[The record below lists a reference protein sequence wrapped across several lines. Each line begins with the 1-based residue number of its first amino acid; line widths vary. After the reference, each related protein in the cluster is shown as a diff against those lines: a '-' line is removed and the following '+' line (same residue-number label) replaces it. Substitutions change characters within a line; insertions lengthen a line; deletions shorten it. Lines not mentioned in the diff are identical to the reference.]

1 MKLAFEIM
9 VKIVEE
15 VMRTYLTLI
24 LLIITGLA
32 FAFNTEQC
40 VTNDNIVSIRLTQL
54 RELPDLLVK
63 EPNQTITTQTYALP
77 YQQANV
83 NISKM
88 EWKEYDKRGNYIN
101 TSTNIIPGSVY
112 IANSFSF
119 REMNGFT
126 VNIQHQIEEI
136 NSIKIL
142 EKVEYEIVGNDPIET
157 PQSISPAFENAYKTL
172 ADNYDTSYLR
182 NLPLDR
188 PKLLIISHSS
198 ISAYIASFIAWKRSL
213 GFDVY
218 VENIQNIGTTAVEL
232 RDFVLS
238 HYNQYKCDHL
248 LILGDVSGS
257 YTIQTNIY
265 TSPDGTEH
273 DADDNFYTMLAGN
286 DYFPEMISGR
296 FSFGDLN
303 ELLVMISKT
312 IAYERNPSM
321 ANTNWFRRSLVVAGN
336 YAEGGLRP
344 VTPVWMSR
352 WLREKML
359 SKGYTAV
366 DTVFYPPTLTGA
378 SAIQASINQGVQYI
392 SYRGWGAADG
402 WHYPSF
408 HNVDLNN
415 NLINGARMPIV
426 FSIVCNTGDFA
437 NTAQN
442 PCFGEKWMRMGTISS
457 LGGCVGF
464 VGPSDLHTKTN
475 LNNTISS
482 GIFSS
487 ILDNGERNIGASVLA
502 GKIELYKTYPLDL
515 GSNGYVSFYYHV
527 YNILSDPSMNMWMLV
542 PETIPASVITN
553 GATFAQS
560 DSYVQIDAPNLNG
573 AIVSGTKNNTDYTY
587 TTVHNGYAILPINP
601 EQNGN
606 LTVTISKDNFVP
618 LVETLTPSMTPTIG
632 VTANSM
638 GSDIINAGQSYQV
651 ILSVKN
657 YSTTTLN
664 EIAANLT
671 TSPANH
677 VTIQN
682 PNQIITSLAS
692 DAITDITYD
701 ITVNADTPA
710 DKMVRFDLAFP
721 AQLTHHSFEL
731 KTGGAKFTVMN
742 STGSLAIG
750 STSTITFSLKNTGTY
765 SIENAMVNVHSLTTA
780 AEVVSEDVSL
790 GNLAVDASGDI
801 QVDIYVLADC
811 YNGRNIPLV
820 FTVSNSQG
828 YTSSCRYAIV
838 AGNPTAADPTGP
850 DSYGYFAYDNYDNA
864 FPLQKPTYQWVEI
877 DPRDGG
883 SGDVHLIMDDGS
895 YTVNL
900 PFTFRYYGIDYN
912 QLTICSNGWVSFV
925 TTWMADFNNLYI
937 PAPLGPYAMVAPY
950 WDDLKG
956 MKTGEDSLGSY
967 FNDMRICNWYD
978 QTNNRY
984 IVEWNDAYSQY
995 TIDLLQ
1001 NASLEKVQLILYP
1014 NTDADGDIVFQYH
1027 TVDNPALTSNYSTV
1041 GIENHFQDDGLTYSY
1056 ANQYPI
1062 TARPLQ
1068 AGLAVKFTTN
1078 PPDNYVANNDLIDN
1092 QIPFVLTQNY
1102 PNPFNPETTIS
1113 FSIITKADVSLD
1125 VYNLKGQKIKS
1136 LHKGVLA
1143 KGNHQITW
1151 NGTDDNGSSVSSGV
1165 FIYKMKAG
1173 NLTQTRKM
1181 ILLK

>member
-1 MKLAFEIM
+1 MKLAINL
-9 VKIVEE
+9 VAKIVEE
-15 VMRTYLTLI
+15 VMRTYLIVI
-24 LLIITGLA
+24 LLMLA
-32 FAFNTEQC
+32 SLSFALNIEQC
-40 VTNDNIVSIRLTQL
+40 TTTDNIVKVKLNQIREQP
-54 RELPDLLVK
+54 ELLVTD
-63 EPNQTITTQTYALP
+63 PNLSITTQTYALP
-77 YQQANV
+77 YQQADLQ
-83 NISKM
+83 ISKM
-88 EWKEYDKRGNYIN
+88 VWKEYDKDGIFVRTYNNIN
-101 TSTNIIPGSVY
+101 HNSVY
-112 IANSFSF
+112 LANSFTF

-126 VNIQHQIEEI
+126 VNIQNQIEDD
-136 NSIKIL
+136 NSYRIL
-142 EKVEYEIVGNDPIET
+142 EKVEYEVIGSMPLVIPH
-157 PQSISPAFENAYKTL
+157 SISPAFENAYKTL

-182 NLPLDR
+182 NIPVSR

-198 ISAYIASFIAWKRSL
+198 ISAYIANFVSWKKSK

-218 VENIQNIGTTAVEL
+218 VENIQDIGTTAVAL
-232 RDFVLS
+232 RDFILAQ
-238 HYNQYKCDHL
+238 YNQYRCDHL

-257 YTIQTNIY
+257 YAIQTNIY
-265 TSPDGTEH
+265 SSPDGTEH
-273 DADDNFYTMLAGN
+273 DADDNFYTMLVGD
-286 DYFPEMISGR
+286 DYFPEMVSGR

-303 ELLVMISKT
+303 ELLVMTSKT
-312 IAYERNPSM
+312 IAYEKNPSM
-321 ANTNWFRRSLVVAGN
+321 TNTNWMRRSLVVAGN

-352 WLREKML
+352 WLREKFL

-437 NTAQN
+437 NTQQN

-457 LGGCVGF
+457 LGGCVAF

-502 GKIELYKTYPLDL
+502 GKVELYKTYPLDL
-515 GSNGYVSFYYHV
+515 GMNGYVSFYYHV
-527 YNILSDPSMNMWMLV
+527 YNILSDPSMNMWSLV
-542 PETIPASVITN
+542 PETIPVSVISN
-553 GATFAQS
+553 GTTFAQS
-560 DSYVQIDAPNLNG
+560 DSYIQIEAPNLNG
-573 AIVSGTKNNTDYTY
+573 AIVSGTKNNNDYTY
-587 TTVHNGYAILPINP
+587 TSVHNGYAILPIDP
-601 EQNGN
+601 EQAGN
-606 LTVTISKDNFVP
+606 LTVTISKPNFVP
-618 LVETLTPSMTPTIG
+618 LVTTLTPSMTPTIG

-651 ILSVKN
+651 ILTVKN
-657 YSTTTLN
+657 YSATTLS

-671 TSPANH
+671 ASPADL

-682 PNQIITSLAS
+682 PNQTINLLESDSITTL
-692 DAITDITYD
+692 TYN
-701 ITVNADTPA
+701 ITVDADTPA

-721 AQLTHHSFEL
+721 SQSTQSSFEL
-731 KTGGAKFTVMN
+731 KTGGAKFMIMS
-742 STGSLAIG
+742 STGNLAIG
-750 STSTITFSLKNTGTY
+750 SNSQLTFTIKNNGTFA
-765 SIENAMVNVHSLTTA
+765 IENASVNVISSTDA
-780 AEVVSEDVSL
+780 ATIVTPNVNL
-790 GNLAVDASGDI
+790 GNLAVNESNNI
-801 QVDIYVLADC
+801 QVTIFVEADC
-811 YNGRNIPLV
+811 FNGRNIPLV
-820 FTVSNSQG
+820 FIVSNPANYQSM
-828 YTSSCRYAIV
+828 CRYAIV
-838 AGNPTAADPTGP
+838 AGNPTVADPTGP
-850 DSYGYFAYDNYDNA
+850 DIYEYYAYDNFDTSY
-864 FPLQKPTYQWVEI
+864 PQHPVYQWVEI

-883 SGDVHLIMDDGS
+883 SGEVHLIMDDDT
-895 YTVNL
+895 YTVDL
-900 PFTFRYYGIDYN
+900 PFTFKYYGVDYN
-912 QLTICSNGWVSFV
+912 QLSICSNGWVSFV

-956 MKTGEDSLGSY
+956 LKTGEDSLGSY

-978 QTNNRY
+978 EANNRY

-1001 NASLEKVQLILYP
+1001 NASLEKMQLILYP
-1014 NTDADGDIVFQYH
+1014 NAQTDGDIVFQYH
-1027 TVDNPALTSNYSTV
+1027 TIDNPAITSNYSTV
-1041 GIENHFQDDGLTYSY
+1041 GIENHLQDDGLTYTY
-1056 ANQYPI
+1056 ANLYPV

-1078 PPDNYVANNDLIDN
+1078 PPDNYVANDDLIN
-1092 QIPFVLTQNY
+1092 SQIPFVLAQNY

-1113 FSIITKADVSLD
+1113 FSVNTKAEVMLD
-1125 VYNLKGQKIKS
+1125 IYNLKGQKIRT
-1136 LHKGVLA
+1136 LHKGILA
-1143 KGNHQITW
+1143 KGNHQVTW
-1151 NGTDDNGSSVSSGV
+1151 NGMDDKGSNVGSGV
-1165 FIYKMKAG
+1165 YIYKMKAG
-1173 NLTQTRKM
+1173 NITQTRKM
-1181 ILLK
+1181 ILMK